1 MRDKMKNPNF
11 VLCLGMLFL
20 VLAAVATWFLHPTA
34 QLGDGI
40 TDGVK
45 GLLDGLAIGFML
57 LSVYRRSHSKSTDC

>member
-11 VLCLGMLFL
+11 ILCLGMFFLLF
-20 VLAAVATWFLHPTA
+20 ATAATWFLHPTA
-34 QLGDGI
+34 HFGDGI

-57 LSVYRRSHSKSTDC
+57 LSAYRRSHAKSSDC